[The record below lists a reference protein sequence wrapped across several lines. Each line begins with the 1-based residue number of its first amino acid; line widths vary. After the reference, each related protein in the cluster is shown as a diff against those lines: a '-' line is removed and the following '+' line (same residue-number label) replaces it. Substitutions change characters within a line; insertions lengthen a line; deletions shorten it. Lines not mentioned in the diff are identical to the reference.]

1 MSRAGESA
9 ARVLELLPGA
19 GEFGTA
25 RPYLVCIEGLGG
37 AGKSTL
43 AAEIQRRY
51 PGRIQV
57 ISGDDF
63 YGPEERDWRSWSP
76 REGYQRYFDHRRL
89 ERQLLRPLRA
99 GSVARFQRYDWPSNS
114 LAGWVDVRPEGLIV
128 VEGVYL
134 LRRRL
139 RGYWDFSV
147 YVDTPRD
154 VRVARM
160 HARGE
165 NDPGWIG
172 RWAAAEDYYERVE
185 RPSAHADLVVNGF

>member
-1 MSRAGESA
+1 MSHGGESA
-9 ARVLELLPGA
+9 ATVLARLPGPEELGA
-19 GEFGTA
+19 VG
-25 RPYLVCIEGLGG
+25 PYLVCIEGLGG

-43 AAEIQRRY
+43 ADQVQRHY
-51 PGRIQV
+51 PGPIQV

-63 YGPEERDWRSWSP
+63 YGPEERDWRNWSP
-76 REGYQRYFDHRRL
+76 RQGYQRYFDHQRL

-99 GSVARFQRYDWPSNS
+99 GAVARFQRYDWPSNT
-114 LAGWVDVRPEGLIV
+114 LANWVHIRPAGLIV

-139 RGYWDFSV
+139 RRYWDFSV

-154 VRVARM
+154 IRLARLN
-160 HARGE
+160 ARGE
-165 NDPGWIG
+165 NDPRWIS

-185 RPSAHADLVVNGF
+185 RPSAHADLVIHGF